1 MDSLDSRLLDAL
13 RRNARLPVSALA
25 LELGVTRATV
35 RKRLTRLEER
45 DILGYTIRTRAE
57 ARPAPV
63 RGLMMLE
70 IEGRGATRVEARLM
84 GLPQVAE
91 LHRTNGAWDLVVG
104 ITTQTL
110 EELDETLTTIRRI
123 DGVKRS
129 ETNLLLS
136 TRRG

>member
-1 MDSLDSRLLDAL
+1 MDDLDSRLLDAL

-25 LELGVTRATV
+25 DELGVTRATV
-35 RKRLTRLEER
+35 RKRLTRLQER
-45 DILGYTIRTRAE
+45 EILGFTIRTRTD

-70 IEGRGATRVEARLM
+70 IEGRGGARVEARLM
-84 GLPQVAE
+84 GMPQVAE
-91 LHRTNGAWDLVVG
+91 LHRTNGAWDLVAG
-104 ITTQTL
+104 ITAQTL
-110 EELDETLTTIRRI
+110 EELDETLTAIRRI